1 LYIFVDQMSQLL
13 RYINNPMNLYNSLT
27 SVLAFTAAG
36 ILIVIFA
43 YYFIKSDIQRYF
55 NIKAEEQKNEDRKQL
70 LPLRLQAHE
79 RVTVFI
85 DRINPANLFIRLY
98 EPGLSVRE
106 FQAII
111 LNDIRSEFQHNV
123 TQQLYVSTA
132 TWAVV
137 KKLKDDTVAMINNA
151 VNSLPEGLP
160 AMDLSKKVLQHMG
173 GLENNPYDLTLDL
186 IKDDIHQL
194 F

>member
-1 LYIFVDQMSQLL
+1 
-13 RYINNPMNLYNSLT
+13 MNLYNSLA
-27 SVLAFTAAG
+27 SFISFTAAG
-36 ILIVIFA
+36 ILTVMFS

-55 NIKAEEQKNEDRKQL
+55 SIKAEERRNEDRKQL

-79 RVTVFI
+79 RITVFI
-85 DRINPANLFIRLY
+85 DRINPTNLFIRLY

-123 TQQLYVSTA
+123 TQQLYVSKA
-132 TWAVV
+132 TWSVV
-137 KKLKDDTVAMINNA
+137 MKLKDDTVAMINNA
-151 VNSLPEGLP
+151 VTGLPEGLP
-160 AMDLSKKVLQHMG
+160 AVDLSKKVLQHIG